1 MVPGAGDEAY
11 INPLPEQGPV
21 VDQFFTVANIRGPRH
36 DSDSNQSMYVVHG
49 GLTVSG
55 SWEFGDNGTGTSV
68 IYLANDA
75 EVSVNG
81 EMRHRQGGA
90 ELYISDSVVFTCS
103 DWLRLAD
110 SGSALVDING
120 EPNVMIAG
128 DLRGASN
135 SGAWFEAYIGGGQ
148 VSVGGDLKIG
158 DYGGGLIDISGG
170 EVSCGHLRLVAGAA
184 GTTADLNVGDGE
196 LYVANST
203 TVCEGSGIASL
214 NMSAGDVNTGH
225 LLIGGDGGVGSVDM
239 SGGTLVVR
247 SVLRVPASPGGTATV
262 DLDGGTILCGS
273 FESAGA
279 YTMELNQGV
288 LVIDGNV
295 IEAILA
301 DVNAGYITAHPDK
314 NDVVVDYNGVRTGRT
329 TVWSVPHL
337 KIVPDVVSEERA
349 EAELAITDI
358 FLVVGTVVEEY
369 NDIVAAGEV
378 IRQNPAVGTAVAFGS
393 VVDLVVSLGQ
403 PNVPNVVGMTS
414 TDAIDAVTAVDD
426 LTVAAVSWTYDN
438 AVPAGLV
445 ISQDPLGGTAVPIG
459 SAVDLV
465 VSLGKPLV
473 PDVVGMPEPN
483 AAIAIELIDN
493 LGVGTVSQAYHDT
506 VPAGSVISQ
515 EPLAGTLVPIGSS
528 VDLVV
533 SLGRPIVPN
542 VVGMTQ
548 GAATSLIEAVS
559 LTVGTVNLEYSDTI
573 AAGIVIIQHPVGG
586 TPALVGYGV
595 TLTVSLGKPVA
606 PMVVGQ
612 SLADATLAIE
622 GIDEL
627 TVGSVTEVYDDAVP
641 AGVVISQ
648 DPVGGTVVLIGS
660 TVDLVVSLGR
670 PIVPDVVGQTEA
682 AAIVAI
688 EAVDDLTALVT
699 REYHNT
705 VPLGDVA
712 SQDPAPGTA
721 VNIGSIVNIVV
732 SLGRPVV
739 PDVVGLDE
747 ADAVSQIDAI
757 EGLTA
762 AVARQYHN
770 TVPAGIVISQEPAGG
785 TDVDVGT
792 TVDIVV
798 SSGRPVVPN
807 VVGMDAADANT
818 AIEAIDDL
826 TAAVTYQYHNT
837 AAVGTVSSQD
847 PVGGSEVDVAS
858 TVAIVVSLGRPVVPD
873 VVGLTQTAAVVAI
886 GAIDDLVPVLSYAY
900 DNTAPAGEVIS
911 QDPAGGTS
919 VDVGSSVDVMVSLG
933 RPLVPDVVGLTKTA
947 AVVAIAAIDDLVPVV
962 SYAYDNVV
970 APDYVISQEPVGGT
984 SVDVGAAVEIL
995 VSLGRP
1001 LVPDVVGLSEAAAV
1015 AAVEAVN
1022 SLVAVVSREYHNSV
1036 PAGQVSSQD
1045 PVAETPVD
1053 IGSTVTVVV
1062 SLGRPVVPN
1071 VVGHSELDAV
1081 TAIEAVDHLVVS
1093 SIHEH
1098 DNSVPPGIVISQNP
1112 MAGMEVEVGS
1122 TVTIVISMGRPVVPN
1137 VVGLSE
1143 AAAIL
1148 AVESIDSLVVSV
1160 VYAHHDT
1167 VAAGVVIG
1175 QDPTGGATVN
1185 VGTIVTIGV
1194 SLGRPFVPDVV
1205 GMSQAEAAIAIGVID
1220 GLSVSAQFEYDGAV
1234 PEGIVIDQ
1242 DPAAGTVMDVGS
1254 TVTIVVSLGPTT
1266 FMVLGGVRLVEL
1278 QNADGGWD
1286 EPLDDGDPEDG
1297 SEPYRFTSVALGLIL
1312 SQRLNRQSN
1321 NSELTAAIERAGSF
1335 LISKVYTFAPGD
1347 GLLAVELDRVLGGTE
1362 YTSYVRS
1369 NFYDQLSA
1377 GTYADARS
1385 GVFDCNTAKYIQAQ
1399 RDRLTGS
1406 SANFAA
1412 WELGL
1417 GLYSAY
1423 VMEQDTSEWVAGVKA
1438 EIDELNV
1445 FGSND
1450 VLGLAGAVLGLAVV
1464 GEEYDPQAG
1473 EHAGASDLSDLA
1485 AILSG
1490 YQLGTGGFTWHAGF
1504 VVEGWDESVRET
1516 AYGLMA
1522 LNEFDRAGYLSVINA
1537 AGEYL
1542 ESVQLASNGWEHFFG
1557 GEEDNEA
1564 TGEALMGAVSAHALA
1579 GDFNNDGNEDLGDF
1593 SVFASAWMSEV
1604 GDSNYKSI
1612 CDMAKP
1618 TDGIVDGQDLAVL
1631 GGLWLQG
1638 AE

>member
-595 TLTVSLGKPVA
+595 TLTVSLGKPVV

-900 DNTAPAGEVIS
+900 DNTAPAGEVI
-911 QDPAGGTS
+911 
-919 VDVGSSVDVMVSLG
+919 
-933 RPLVPDVVGLTKTA
+933 
-947 AVVAIAAIDDLVPVV
+947 
-962 SYAYDNVV
+962 
-970 APDYVISQEPVGGT
+970 
-984 SVDVGAAVEIL
+984 
-995 VSLGRP
+995 
-1001 LVPDVVGLSEAAAV
+1001 
-1015 AAVEAVN
+1015 
-1022 SLVAVVSREYHNSV
+1022 
-1036 PAGQVSSQD
+1036 SQD